1 MFITFEGTEGSGKTT
16 QIQAVHAELN
26 AAGYHVLLTREP
38 GGTDISNQIR
48 TILLDNMNNTNM
60 QPRAEVLLFCAS
72 RAQLVGEVIRPWLA
86 QGGIVLCD
94 RYTDSTL
101 AYQGYGHGLPV
112 TSLQQILDFATGGLY
127 PDLTVYLDLAPE
139 KGLER
144 RRKGKFAGEDWNRL
158 DDLQVEFHR
167 RVYAGY
173 QAIMREQASRF
184 VRINADQSAEQV
196 RAELIGALLP
206 RIAAHGQ
213 KKADQ

>member
-1 MFITFEGTEGSGKTT
+1 
-16 QIQAVHAELN
+16 
-26 AAGYHVLLTREP
+26 
-38 GGTDISNQIR
+38 
-48 TILLDNMNNTNM
+48 
-60 QPRAEVLLFCAS
+60 
-72 RAQLVGEVIRPWLA
+72 
-86 QGGIVLCD
+86 
-94 RYTDSTL
+94 
-101 AYQGYGHGLPV
+101 
-112 TSLQQILDFATGGLY
+112 
-127 PDLTVYLDLAPE
+127 VYLDLAPE